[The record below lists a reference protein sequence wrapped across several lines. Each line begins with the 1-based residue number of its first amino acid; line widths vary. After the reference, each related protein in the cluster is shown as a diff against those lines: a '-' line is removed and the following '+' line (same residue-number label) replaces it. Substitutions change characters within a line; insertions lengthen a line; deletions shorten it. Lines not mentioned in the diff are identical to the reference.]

1 MNGQIRHPLLAS
13 SAFIGKLQLKNK
25 IVMAPMG
32 SNFAGEDGHTTE
44 QLESYYEERAKGGVG
59 LIILETSA
67 ITWPA
72 GASMPYMIGFSKD
85 EFVSDLK
92 SLTQRVHQ
100 HGAKIAAQLNHS
112 GKIAQ
117 EDTIA
122 GRPIPVPSI
131 PKSQPS
137 DMFGLLTQDEI
148 MNFIKAGGPDG
159 KGPRYHEMTV
169 NEIKEEIDNFAKAA
183 KRAKMANFD
192 AVEVHAGHGYLIS
205 SFLSPAVNKR
215 TDQYGGTT
223 EKRAQFLIEVIE
235 AIKRE
240 VSDDFPV
247 LVRLDANEY
256 RIEGGITPKDFLIT
270 SMLAEKAGA
279 DALDV
284 SSYGNTSKGIAFTEA
299 PLVHEPGGFLKF
311 ARMAKDKVSIPIIAV
326 GRVELDVAENG
337 LKNNDFDFLAMGR
350 KLLADPGLPNKI
362 LSGQEHLIR
371 PCIYCYVCVSQ
382 IFINKPMMCAV
393 NSQLGNEH
401 RNEKIIYSTARQK
414 NILVVGAGPSGMEAA
429 RLLAMQGHRVEVWEK
444 DKDLGG
450 TARIATLAYEP
461 NGQLITYLDNSL
473 KELGVKIKRNTLA
486 TIENIQSF
494 QADHV
499 LVAVGANRDAP
510 SIPGKDLKHVFDGE
524 QLRGL
529 LFGSDLAAIK
539 KLSIFQRLIL
549 KIGRAT
555 QLLRNVKALTLL
567 SKIWMPI
574 SKNIII
580 IGGDLVGLELAEFL
594 IERGRKV
601 TVLEPSASLGP
612 NLSIVRRSRVVHLL
626 KENGATLIT
635 NTTVNEISKKGVL
648 YEHDEEAHLAK
659 ADQVIIAMGAN
670 PNLELTNAL
679 KDKNIAVTPIGD
691 CTSVGYI
698 HGAIADARNAVL
710 AIDNLTE

>member
-169 NEIKEEIDNFAKAA
+169 DEIKEEIDNFAKAA

-450 TARIATLAYEP
+450 TVRIATLAYEP

-473 KELGVKIKRNTLA
+473 QELGVKIKRNTLA

-529 LFGSDLAAIK
+529 LFGSDLSAIK

-549 KIGRAT
+549 KIGRAS

-635 NTTVNEISKKGVL
+635 NTTVNEISKEGVL

-710 AIDNLTE
+710 AIDNLT

>member
-169 NEIKEEIDNFAKAA
+169 DEIKEEIDNFAKAA

-450 TARIATLAYEP
+450 TVRIATLAYEP

-549 KIGRAT
+549 KIGRAS

-626 KENGATLIT
+626 KENGATLLT
-635 NTTVNEISKKGVL
+635 NAKINEISKEGVL

>member
-1 MNGQIRHPLLAS
+1 MNRQIRHPLLAS

-169 NEIKEEIDNFAKAA
+169 DEIKEEIDNFAKAA

-223 EKRAQFLIEVIE
+223 EKRAQFLVEVIE

-414 NILVVGAGPSGMEAA
+414 NILVIGAGPSGMEAA
-429 RLLAMQGHRVEVWEK
+429 RLLAMQGHHVEVWEK
-444 DKDLGG
+444 EKDIGG
-450 TARIATLAYEP
+450 TVRIATLAYEP

-510 SIPGKDLKHVFDGE
+510 SIPGKDLNHVFDGE

-539 KLSIFQRLIL
+539 KLSIFQRFIL
-549 KIGRAT
+549 KIGRAS
-555 QLLRNVKALTLL
+555 QILRNVKALTLL

-626 KENGATLIT
+626 KENGATLLT
-635 NTTVNEISKKGVL
+635 NAKINEISKEGVL
-648 YEHDEEAHLAK
+648 YEHDEEAHLSK

-679 KDKNIAVTPIGD
+679 KDKNIAVIPIGD

-710 AIDNLTE
+710 AMDNLT

>member
-1 MNGQIRHPLLAS
+1 
-13 SAFIGKLQLKNK
+13 
-25 IVMAPMG
+25 
-32 SNFAGEDGHTTE
+32 
-44 QLESYYEERAKGGVG
+44 
-59 LIILETSA
+59 
-67 ITWPA
+67 
-72 GASMPYMIGFSKD
+72 
-85 EFVSDLK
+85 
-92 SLTQRVHQ
+92 
-100 HGAKIAAQLNHS
+100 
-112 GKIAQ
+112 
-117 EDTIA
+117 
-122 GRPIPVPSI
+122 
-131 PKSQPS
+131 
-137 DMFGLLTQDEI
+137 
-148 MNFIKAGGPDG
+148 
-159 KGPRYHEMTV
+159 MTV
-169 NEIKEEIDNFAKAA
+169 DEIKEEIDNFAKAA

-510 SIPGKDLKHVFDGE
+510 SIPGKDLNHVFDGE

-529 LFGSDLAAIK
+529 LFGSDLSAIK

-635 NTTVNEISKKGVL
+635 NTTVNEISKEGVL

-710 AIDNLTE
+710 AIDNLIE

>member
-169 NEIKEEIDNFAKAA
+169 DEIKEEIDNFAKAA

-256 RIEGGITPKDFLIT
+256 RIEGGITPKDFIIT

-473 KELGVKIKRNTLA
+473 QELGVKIKRNTLA

-529 LFGSDLAAIK
+529 LFGSDLSAIK

-555 QLLRNVKALTLL
+555 QLLRNVKAITLL

-626 KENGATLIT
+626 KENGATLLT
-635 NTTVNEISKKGVL
+635 NTTINEISKEGVL
-648 YEHDEEAHLAK
+648 YDHDEEAHLAK